1 VTFGVVLVVL
11 GLVVAGCGSS
21 SSSSS
26 SGSASGA
33 ESGSPLSGAAL
44 RQVQAAVQPH
54 LSRPTSLGITQP
66 VASVPKGKTIY
77 FVYGS
82 FPVTLHMVGSAQQA
96 AQALGWTLKPKPV
109 QQLPQAFQEGFD
121 VALRDPATSGI
132 ISTGVPTAA
141 ISSQLHEAAAKHIP
155 VVIIAGNGGSDSEH
169 IAIGGSGQYSY
180 GGTLEADYV
189 LAQTHGRAHVLVTT
203 AAAVPTEASLVQGFR
218 AEWAK
223 MCPKCQAPLTY
234 DAPLTSFGKNF
245 PALLTAYLEAHRS
258 VKYIVFGF
266 NDMMIG
272 VPQAL
277 QAAGIKGVKG
287 LTFAQDPSTNPLI
300 GAGMLQA
307 DVAVPLVEFGWV
319 GMDALLRSFDH
330 MSTAPDSAFTGS
342 NAMMD
347 WFITKAGIRKAGLSP
362 GTIWPIDPDYEQ
374 QFKKLWGVK

>member
-1 VTFGVVLVVL
+1 M
-11 GLVVAGCGSS
+11 
-21 SSSSS
+21 
-26 SGSASGA
+26 
-33 ESGSPLSGAAL
+33 
-44 RQVQAAVQPH
+44 
-54 LSRPTSLGITQP
+54 GITQP

-77 FVYGS
+77 FVYGPS
-82 FPVTLHMVGSAQQA
+82 PVDAPIATAAQQA
-96 AQALGWTLKPKPV
+96 AKALGWKLTLQQV
-109 QQLPQAFQEGFD
+109 QESPQGYQGGLEN
-121 VALRDPATSGI
+121 ALHDPATSGI
-132 ISTGVPTAA
+132 FTTTVPPTE
-141 ISSQLHEAAAKHIP
+141 ITSQLHAAAAKHIP
-155 VVIIAGNGGSDSEH
+155 VAILDPNANSSSDH
-169 IAIGGSGQYSY
+169 ISIGGPITYTHVGS
-180 GGTLEADYV
+180 LEADYV
-189 LAQTHGRAHVLVTT
+189 LWQTHGRGQVLMTIP
-203 AAAVPTEASLVQGFR
+203 AALPTQQSLAQSFKQ
-218 AEWAK
+218 EWTK
-223 MCPKCQAPLTY
+223 MCPTCQAPLSY
-234 DAPLTSFGKNF
+234 VAPVTSFGKNF